1 MNPNIDLY
9 DAQQA
14 LSFLVQQLAY
24 IEPQVYATRY
34 PTIQYPFL
42 IPVDT
47 SAPEWVKTI
56 TFYSVDGVG
65 KAQWINHYGK
75 DIPYANDVRSQFN
88 TPVNMAGIGY
98 EYTLEEINQARM
110 IPGMNLTA
118 DRAGYAR
125 QAYEEFVDG
134 VMMRGDTDVG
144 YNGLINYPGITTVPA
159 PVGVSTFA
167 DWPRKTPDEIL
178 ADINSLLAGIY
189 TGTNTVEWANTVL
202 LPIDRLLYISNLR
215 LTDLSETTVLTYV
228 LRNNAYT
235 AVTGQALTFRGVRGL
250 ENAGAGATHRMIAYR
265 RAPDVLKAHIPMP
278 HRFLTPQQIIL
289 IFKVPGIFRLGGLDI
304 RLPGAV
310 RYMDGI

>member
-1 MNPNIDLY
+1 MNPDLF

-24 IEPQVYATRY
+24 IEPQVYNTRY
-34 PTIQYPFL
+34 PDIQYSSL

-75 DIPYANDVRSQFN
+75 DIPYANDIRSQFN
-88 TPVNMAGIGY
+88 SPVNMAGIGY

-118 DRAGYAR
+118 DRAGYAYR
-125 QAYEEFVDG
+125 AYEEFVDG
-134 VMMRGDTDVG
+134 VAMRGDVDVG
-144 YNGLINYPGITTVPA
+144 FNGLINYPGITTVPA
-159 PVGVSTFA
+159 PAGVSTFT

-178 ADINSLLAGIY
+178 ADVNTLLAGIY
-189 TGTNTVEWANTVL
+189 TGSNTVEWANTVL

-215 LTDLSETTVLTYV
+215 LTALAETTVLTY
-228 LRNNAYT
+228 LLSNNAYT
-235 AVTGQALTFRGVRGL
+235 AVTGQRLQVRGVRGL
-250 ENAGAGATHRMIAYR
+250 ETAGAGPSHRMIAYR
-265 RAPDVLKAHIPMP
+265 RDPQVLKMHIPMP
-278 HRFLTPQQIIL
+278 HRFLSPQQIIL